1 MGAKF
6 AIGDIPEIEISP
18 AILSANGRT
27 EAFELRHATSGR
39 TFVAHES
46 RRDLESTG
54 LVRYMLAEL
63 INGAPARAVRAD
75 SMKHCVEMVLAA
87 VNSESL
93 IKAMPNTNTQPPLS
107 AEAISRRRGANKIR
121 SGALLC
127 IQGEYVRISDVRE
140 RLGVAPSEA
149 YKRLKEAR
157 AMPGP
162 VTWARLGL
170 PEKTG

>member
-1 MGAKF
+1 M
-6 AIGDIPEIEISP
+6 E
-18 AILSANGRT
+18 
-27 EAFELRHATSGR
+27 
-39 TFVAHES
+39 
-46 RRDLESTG
+46 
-54 LVRYMLAEL
+54 
-63 INGAPARAVRAD
+63 
-75 SMKHCVEMVLAA
+75 HCVEMVLAA

-93 IKAMPNTNTQPPLS
+93 IKAMPNMNAQPPLS